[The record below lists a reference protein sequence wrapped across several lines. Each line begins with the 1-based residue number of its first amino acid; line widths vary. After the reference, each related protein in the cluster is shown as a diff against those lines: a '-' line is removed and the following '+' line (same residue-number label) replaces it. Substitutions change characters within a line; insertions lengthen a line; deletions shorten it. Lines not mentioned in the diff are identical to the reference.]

1 MECAMQTVTATAR
14 FLPFLRAAEESALL
28 GAGTPKSFD
37 RNQLVLD
44 QNVPMRTIFLIE
56 DGSVHV
62 ERQEMGQMVPLAI
75 LGAGEFFGELS
86 FIDGAPTS
94 ARVVADEPTR
104 VRIIDEASVDKLTA
118 MDPSFAGRLYRSI
131 AAILVERLRRTS
143 MIVSLENRQV

>member
-1 MECAMQTVTATAR
+1 MATTVAASR
-14 FLPFLRAAEESALL
+14 FLRFLGPEEENALL
-28 GAGTPKSFD
+28 AAASPRWFE
-37 RNQLVLD
+37 RNDVVLD
-44 QNVPMRTIFLIE
+44 QDVPLRAIYLIE
-56 DGSVHV
+56 EGSVRV
-62 ERQEMGQMVPLAI
+62 ERQGRERSTPLAI

>member
-1 MECAMQTVTATAR
+1 
-14 FLPFLRAAEESALL
+14 
-28 GAGTPKSFD
+28 
-37 RNQLVLD
+37 
-44 QNVPMRTIFLIE
+44 
-56 DGSVHV
+56 
-62 ERQEMGQMVPLAI
+62 MVPLAI